1 MNRLEVTGD
10 LAVEMMDREVQD
22 KQRIQDVEKAIQTA
36 SKKPVIRKD
45 IQAKVDKYLELHTLQ
60 RKLEARLKELKQD
73 IEPYMLDKNLLRV
86 EDSKGTGA
94 IAIEVSRRAEV
105 TANYSSYQVTDV
117 EPYLDSNLEKMCITK
132 VVDRDALEY
141 LVRSGQVDR
150 SVLDL
155 KVTKECNRFTVKKY

>member
-22 KQRIQDVEKAIQTA
+22 KQHIQDVEKAIQTA